1 MMAARPRVRTRANW
15 PEHLHEPRPGY
26 YTWFDPRT
34 KKTHVLGRIPL
45 AQAIYEATEA
55 NMLVATG
62 KSAKT
67 LAERVESDSPTFS
80 ELLKKMPVSEKY
92 NTAQS
97 RKLADGRLEAAIG
110 KMKCSDLTTK
120 HFADIVEAIIADG
133 KIALAKTV
141 RARGMA
147 VCRRGVSLGWMSA
160 NPAAVTEG
168 VKFKTKRKRLTLETF
183 NEILAQAPTTASW
196 LENAM
201 LLALVSGQDRST
213 CARWQRTWDKQGI
226 AHVTRQK
233 TGVAVEIP
241 TSLRL
246 DAIGMT
252 LADVIGRCKRT
263 GVISQYLIHYTG
275 TRKGIVPGAP
285 VRLDAISAAFARARK
300 KAGIPDENAPSFH
313 EIRSLSKRLYDKQGN
328 VDTKALLGHMSDT
341 SAETYADARGVEPIR
356 VKIGVKVG

>member
-1 MMAARPRVRTRANW
+1 MAARPRVRTRANW

-26 YTWFDPRT
+26 FTWYDPRT

-97 RKLADGRLEAAIG
+97 RKLSDGRLEAKLG
-110 KMKCSDLTTK
+110 KIKCAELTTK
-120 HFADIVEAIIADG
+120 HFADILEAIVADG
-133 KIALAKTV
+133 KIALAKVV
-141 RARGMA
+141 RARSMA

-160 NPAAVTEG
+160 NPALLTEG
-168 VKFKTKRKRLTLETF
+168 VKFKTKRSRLTLETF
-183 NEILAQAPTTASW
+183 QKILAQAPTVTSW

-213 CARWQRTWDKQGI
+213 CARWERSWVKHGH
-226 AHVTRQK
+226 ARVTRQK
-233 TGVAVEIP
+233 TGVVVEIP
-241 TSLRL
+241 TTLRL
-246 DAIGMT
+246 DAIGMA
-252 LADVIGRCKRT
+252 LADVIARCKKT
-263 GVISQYLIHYTG
+263 GVISQYLIHYT
-275 TRKGIVPGAP
+275 TRKNGTVPGAP
-285 VRLDAISAAFARARK
+285 VGLAVISAAFARARR
-300 KAGIPDENAPSFH
+300 KAKIPDENAPSFH
-313 EIRSLSKRLYDKQGN
+313 EIRSLAKRLYDKQGGI
-328 VDTKALLGHMSDT
+328 DTKALLGHMSDT
-341 SAETYADARGVEPIR
+341 SAETYADARGIEPIR
-356 VKIGVKVG
+356 VKVSS

>member
-1 MMAARPRVRTRANW
+1 MAARPRVRTRANW

-26 YTWFDPRT
+26 FTWYDPRT
-34 KKTHVLGRIPL
+34 KKTHILGRVPL

-62 KSAKT
+62 KSAKS
-67 LAERVESDSPTFS
+67 LAERVENDSPTFS

-97 RKLADGRLEAAIG
+97 RKLADGRLEAKLG
-110 KMKCSDLTTK
+110 KIKCRELTTK
-120 HFADIVEAIIADG
+120 HFADIIEAILADG
-133 KIALAKTV
+133 KSALAKVV
-141 RARGMA
+141 RARAMA
-147 VCRRGVSLGWMSA
+147 ICRRGVSLGWMDS

-168 VKFKTKRKRLTLETF
+168 VKFKTKRSRLTLESF
-183 NEILAQAPTTASW
+183 EKILAHAPTITSW

-213 CARWQRTWDKQGI
+213 CARWERSWIKHGH
-226 AHVTRQK
+226 ARVARQK
-233 TGVAVEIP
+233 TGVVVEIP

-252 LADVIGRCKRT
+252 LADVITRCKKT
-263 GVISQYLIHYTG
+263 GVVSQYLIHYT
-275 TRKGIVPGAP
+275 TRKNGTVPGAP
-285 VRLDAISAAFARARK
+285 VGLGVISAAFARARK
-300 KAGIPDENAPSFH
+300 KAKIPDENAPSFH

-341 SAETYADARGVEPIR
+341 SAETYADSRGIEPIR
-356 VKIGVKVG
+356 VKVGS

>member
-1 MMAARPRVRTRANW
+1 MAARPRVRTRANW

-26 YTWFDPRT
+26 FTWYDPRT
-34 KKTHVLGRIPL
+34 KKTHILGRVPL

-67 LAERVESDSPTFS
+67 LAERVGSDSPTFS

-97 RKLADGRLEAAIG
+97 RKLADGRLEAKIG
-110 KMKCSDLTTK
+110 KVKCADLTTK
-120 HFADIVEAIIADG
+120 HFADIIEAILAEG
-133 KIALAKTV
+133 KTALAKVV
-141 RARGMA
+141 RARAMA
-147 VCRRGVSLGWMSA
+147 VCRRGVSLGWMDA
-160 NPAAVTEG
+160 NPAAITEG
-168 VKFKTKRKRLTLETF
+168 VKFKTKRSRLTLESF
-183 NEILAQAPTTASW
+183 RKILEQAPRVASW

-213 CARWQRTWDKQGI
+213 CARWERSWIKHGH
-226 AHVTRQK
+226 ARVTRQK
-233 TGVAVEIP
+233 TGVVVEIP

-252 LADVIGRCKRT
+252 LADVIARCKKT

-275 TRKGIVPGAP
+275 RKNGTVPGAP
-285 VRLDAISAAFARARK
+285 VGLGVISAAFARARK
-300 KAGIPDENAPSFH
+300 KAGIPDGNAPSFH

-341 SAETYADARGVEPIR
+341 SAETYADTRGIEPIR
-356 VKIGVKVG
+356 VKVGS